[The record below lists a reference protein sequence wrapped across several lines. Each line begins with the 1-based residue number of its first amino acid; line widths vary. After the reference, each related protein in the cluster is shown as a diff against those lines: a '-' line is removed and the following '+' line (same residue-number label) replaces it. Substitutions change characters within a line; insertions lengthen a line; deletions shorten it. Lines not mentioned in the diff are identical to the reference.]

1 MYWRINKLRERDGV
15 WDDIRGNGNYVCG
28 TGRERKNMG
37 TGLERDRESILVQ
50 NSNTKEGKIGGS
62 RLCLDADTA
71 TVPLYMNSQNCAN
84 FREDL

>member
-1 MYWRINKLRERDGV
+1 
-15 WDDIRGNGNYVCG
+15 
-28 TGRERKNMG
+28 MG